1 MPKQSPA
8 PKAPS
13 PSKAPTPKVVPF
25 KDRVSDPTAPMSE
38 AHDALRE
45 LTPWERTPKCQGTR
59 TDGGKCGAF
68 AGHDGFC
75 FQHSPNRSDAEKYAV
90 RVAGGV
96 AAGKAKK
103 AYRKIVPSRLR
114 GVMRHLDEAIVD
126 LRSGKLAPRIATAM
140 ASLANAQ
147 VAVIREGEIEER
159 LRAME
164 HALAADEAAADYGA
178 MLEDE

>member
-1 MPKQSPA
+1 MPKQSPH
-8 PKAPS
+8 
-13 PSKAPTPKVVPF
+13 PKVVPF
-25 KDRVSDPTAPMSE
+25 MERVSDPNSQTAE
-38 AHDALRE
+38 AHDALRA

-75 FQHSPNRSDAEKYAV
+75 FQHSPNRSDAEKHAV
-90 RVAGGV
+90 RSAGGV
-96 AAGKAKK
+96 AAKQAKK
-103 AYRKIVPSRLR
+103 AYKKIVPSRLR
-114 GVMRHLDEAIVD
+114 AVMRHLDDAIVD
-126 LRSGKLAPRIATAM
+126 LRSGKLAPRVASAM

-178 MLEDE
+178 QFEDE